1 MSAGMIHRIVG
12 LTGGIG
18 SGKSAAA
25 DCFAALGAAIV
36 DADAIAHDLTGPG
49 GGAMAAIESEFG
61 KAVVAADGRLD
72 RALMRRLAFADP
84 GVRQRL
90 EDILHPLIRV
100 QADVRCRNALAA
112 GAPYVILVVP
122 LLVESGD
129 YRHRV
134 DRVIVVDCDDEAR
147 IARVMA
153 RSGLTRAEVERIMG
167 AQAGRDVRLAAAD
180 DIVDNGGSL
189 DDLAS
194 QVAEIHRRYLADI
207 AKTRPTG

>member
-1 MSAGMIHRIVG
+1 MPEGMSHRIIG

-36 DADAIAHDLTGPG
+36 DADAIAHELTVPG
-49 GGAMAAIESEFG
+49 GGAMAPIEAEFG

-72 RALMRRLAFADP
+72 RALMRRLAFDDP

-90 EDILHPLIRV
+90 EGILHPLIRA
-100 QADVRCRNALAA
+100 QAEAHCGSALAA
-112 GAPYVILVVP
+112 GAPYVVLVVP

-134 DRVIVVDCDDEAR
+134 DRVVVVDCDDQAR

-153 RSGLTRAEVERIMG
+153 RSGLTRAEVDLIMG
-167 AQAGRDVRLAAAD
+167 AQIGREARLAAAD
-180 DIVDNGGSL
+180 DVIDNSGTF
-189 DDLAS
+189 DDLAR
-194 QVAEIHRRYLADI
+194 QVAELHRCYLADF
-207 AKTRPTG
+207 AKTRVTG